1 VLADVT
7 DFGLARER
15 RFTACQRDLDSAF
28 PSAREDRR
36 DLIGSES
43 QPVPAGLNRLGHD
56 DDTFIEQHARD
67 PSDLLTR
74 PTTTFDHAAPQA
86 FEENRSGPLPPEQQG
101 VGQMGISPENAAS
114 KHSGAPA
121 LAKTAT
127 RMTNGHDHYR
137 SEDEPAL
144 APTRF
149 VAEHQAVDEIRR

>member
-1 VLADVT
+1 
-7 DFGLARER
+7 
-15 RFTACQRDLDSAF
+15 AF

-101 VGQMGISPENAAS
+101 VGQMRSPNDVRISAVKRGLENL
-114 KHSGAPA
+114 GGPA
-121 LAKTAT
+121 LAKTAHS
-127 RMTNGHDHYR
+127 R
-137 SEDEPAL
+137 DEWARPLLLGRRACTGANPIRGRASGGRNSL
-144 APTRF
+144 
-149 VAEHQAVDEIRR
+149 VA

>member
-1 VLADVT
+1 MLADVT

-15 RFTACQRDLDSAF
+15 RFTACQRDLDAAF

-43 QPVPAGLNRLGHD
+43 QPVPAGLNRPGHD

-101 VGQMGISPENAAS
+101 VGQMRSPNDVRISAVKRGLKNF
-114 KHSGAPA
+114 GGPA

-127 RMTNGHDHYR
+127 HVTNGHDHYYCLR
-137 SEDEPAL
+137 GDP
-144 APTRF
+144 APTL
-149 VAEHQAVDEIRR
+149 A